1 MLIETI
7 QELAQRTADVIC
19 DLRRH
24 PTDCKVPRP
33 KIIAHRGAWDRQNIE
48 NTMQAFER
56 ARTLGAW
63 AIELDIRFTKDNVAV
78 VHHDPDL
85 KRRHRYPGVLRD
97 MSFKDLRANVP
108 AVPTLAEVLALKNL
122 HFMLE
127 VKTALGPDQIT
138 ILQRQFAKLE
148 PIKDFHLLTLQPELV
163 RSNSSM
169 PQEAWIL
176 VGDINLNSFA
186 RISMERG
193 LGGVVGHYLFMTNS
207 LITQLHERGQKAGSG
222 FLPSRNLFNREWAR
236 GVDWAF
242 TNHLPALAKSV
253 DV

>member
-24 PTDCKVPRP
+24 PTDCKAPPP
-33 KIIAHRGAWDRQNIE
+33 KIIAHRGAWDRQHTE
-48 NTMQAFER
+48 NTMQAFKR
-56 ARTLGAW
+56 ARTLDAW

-85 KRRHRYPGVLRD
+85 RRRHRYPGVLRD

-138 ILQRQFAKLE
+138 ILANLPNWNPSRTFTC
-148 PIKDFHLLTLQPELV
+148 LLC
-163 RSNSSM
+163 
-169 PQEAWIL
+169 
-176 VGDINLNSFA
+176 NLNWF
-186 RISMERG
+186 
-193 LGGVVGHYLFMTNS
+193 
-207 LITQLHERGQKAGSG
+207 GQIPRCRRK
-222 FLPSRNLFNREWAR
+222 
-236 GVDWAF
+236 
-242 TNHLPALAKSV
+242 
-253 DV
+253 